1 MFPQI
6 TVRNPLKNGI
16 VVYTD
21 GSKTGIGAYVANGKV
36 VSKQYN
42 ENSPQVVECLVVLEV
57 LKTFLEPLNIVSD
70 SCYVVN
76 AVNLLAFS
84 VPDAGS
90 RPV

>member
-1 MFPQI
+1 M
-6 TVRNPLKNGI
+6 
-16 VVYTD
+16 
-21 GSKTGIGAYVANGKV
+21 ANGKV

-76 AVNLLAFS
+76 AVNLLE
-84 VPDAGS
+84 VAGVIKPSS
-90 RPV
+90 RVANIFQQIQLVLL

>member
-1 MFPQI
+1 M
-6 TVRNPLKNGI
+6 
-16 VVYTD
+16 VYTD

-36 VSKQYN
+36 VSKQY

-76 AVNLLAFS
+76 AVNLLE
-84 VPDAGS
+84 VAGM
-90 RPV
+90 

>member
-1 MFPQI
+1 MGFLLLFVETQQI
-6 TVRNPLKNGI
+6 DFGQTVKLD
-16 VVYTD
+16 VLD
-21 GSKTGIGAYVANGKV
+21 NGKV

-76 AVNLLAFS
+76 AGNLL
-84 VPDAGS
+84 DNKTNCIC
-90 RPV
+90 